1 MKLTGSFMRKHIK
14 GGIIMYNTEETYEKS
29 KEVWQEEA
37 KRVEKRMKRYELCM
51 LPLRIILFPIMLVVR
66 LFRWTYQYD
75 E

>member
-1 MKLTGSFMRKHIK
+1 MRKHIK
-14 GGIIMYNTEETYEKS
+14 GGIIMNNTEKTYEKS

>member
-1 MKLTGSFMRKHIK
+1 MRKHIK
-14 GGIIMYNTEETYEKS
+14 GGIIMNNTEKTYEKS

-51 LPLRIILFPIMLVVR
+51 LPLRIILFPVMLVVR

>member
-1 MKLTGSFMRKHIK
+1 MDDTEKT
-14 GGIIMYNTEETYEKS
+14 YEETKR
-29 KEVWQEEA
+29 KWQEEV
-37 KRVEKRMKRYELCM
+37 KIVQRRRKRYELCI

>member
-1 MKLTGSFMRKHIK
+1 MN
-14 GGIIMYNTEETYEKS
+14 NTKKTYEKS

-51 LPLRIILFPIMLVVR
+51 LLLRIILFPIMLVVR

>member
-1 MKLTGSFMRKHIK
+1 MN
-14 GGIIMYNTEETYEKS
+14 NTEKTYEKS

-75 E
+75 K

>member
-1 MKLTGSFMRKHIK
+1 MN
-14 GGIIMYNTEETYEKS
+14 NTEKTYEKS

-66 LFRWTYQYD
+66 LFRWTYKYD

>member
-1 MKLTGSFMRKHIK
+1 MN
-14 GGIIMYNTEETYEKS
+14 NTEKTYEKS

-66 LFRWTYQYD
+66 LFRWTYRYD

>member
-1 MKLTGSFMRKHIK
+1 MN
-14 GGIIMYNTEETYEKS
+14 NTEKTYEKS